1 MKSIDGIYEDLLII
15 NKSKFY
21 AFAYPI
27 VCEEDIAKILANLKD
42 KYGDATHICYAY
54 SLSSP
59 RLERADDNG
68 EPSGTAGK
76 PILELIK
83 KRGLENILIAVV
95 RYFGGIKLGAGGL
108 VRAYTSASNLVVD
121 KAHIVEIIEVD
132 RYLAVADISIGARLR
147 NFVVSSGGKVLCE
160 RYFESYEVEYYGVDE
175 SSIRGLFP
183 NTQIKIV
190 GKEKVYGRDN

>member
-1 MKSIDGIYEDLLII
+1 MRSIDGEYEDLLII
-15 NKSKFY
+15 NKSKFL

-27 VCEEDIAKILANLKD
+27 ANEEDTRKILDLLRR
-42 KYGDATHICYAY
+42 KYSDATHICFAY

-59 RLERADDNG
+59 RIERADDNG

-108 VRAYTSASNLVVD
+108 VRAYTNASNLVID
-121 KAHIVEIIEVD
+121 KASIVEIEERD
-132 RYLAVADISIGARLR
+132 KYLVKADIQLGTRLKS
-147 NFVVSSGGKVLCE
+147 FVVSGGGKVLST
-160 RYFESYEVEYYGVDE
+160 RYLECFEMECV
-175 SSIRGLFP
+175 GLEEEKILAMFP
-183 NTQIKIV
+183 SVKIETI
-190 GKEKVYGRDN
+190 GKERVYVRDN